1 MRDPGKAET
10 FSSIVGRKAE
20 VTFLQDAIRENKISH
35 AYIFGGEKGSGKRML
50 ASLFAMT
57 LQCEEH
63 GTEPCQV
70 CSSCKRFLSGNHPD
84 IRYVSHE
91 KPNSIGIDDI
101 RSQLVEDVEIR
112 PYDSRYKIYIV
123 DEAQKMTP
131 QAQNALLK
139 TIEEPPEYAV
149 IILLAENPDALLPT
163 VLSRCVRLDL
173 KPVSEEEIK
182 EFLMKQMH
190 VPDYQAEVEATFA
203 QGNIGTAKKIA
214 ESREFIEMAD
224 RAVYLLKRSRDM
236 STAELLDDL
245 HSFSEEKRNIY
256 EYLDIFEM
264 WFRDV
269 LTFKATR
276 DADSLIFQNEVHAI
290 IDRAEVSSYE
300 GLENIIQAIQTA
312 RTRLKANVNFDLTLE
327 LMMMTMKEN

>member
-131 QAQNALLK
+131 QAQNAFLK

>member
-10 FSSIVGRKAE
+10 FASIVGRKEE
-20 VTFLQDAIRENKISH
+20 VAYLQDAIRENKISH

-50 ASLFAMT
+50 ASIFAMT
-57 LQCEEH
+57 LECEKHE
-63 GTEPCQV
+63 TEPCQV

-84 IRYVSHE
+84 IRYVTHE
-91 KPNSIGIDDI
+91 KSNSIGIDEI
-101 RSQLVEDVEIR
+101 RSQLVDDVEIR
-112 PYDSRYKIYIV
+112 PYDCRYKIYIV
-123 DEAQKMTP
+123 DEAQKMTV

-149 IILLAENPDALLPT
+149 IILLAENPDAMLPT

-173 KPVSEEEIK
+173 KPVSEGEIK
-182 EFLMKQMH
+182 EFLMTQMH

-214 ESREFIEMAD
+214 ESRDFIELTD
-224 RAVYLLKRSRDM
+224 RAIYLLKRSRDM
-236 STAELLDDL
+236 SIADMLEEL

-300 GLENIIQAIQTA
+300 GLEKIIQAIGTA